1 MSEQTVKRFMPEEAD
16 DFIVLGLDPSTRDT
30 TWVDGTPTWSVNK
43 ILEMFPNIEL
53 LFDYRGITCKAYG
66 EEGECLI
73 KEFSRDCEQECLY
86 KVICY
91 LLDDYCYD

>member
-1 MSEQTVKRFMPEEAD
+1 MPEEAD
-16 DFIVLGLDPSTRDT
+16 DFIILGLDPDTRDT

-53 LFDYRGITCKAYG
+53 EFDERGITCNAYG
-66 EEGECLI
+66 EEGELI
-73 KEFSRDCEQECLY
+73 IRKFSRSCEQECLY

-91 LLDDYCYD
+91 LLDDCCYDE